1 MSGIFGLCYWDGR
14 EARPDL
20 LLRMDQLL
28 AHRGPDGSGQWC
40 RHGVGLGHRLF
51 RTTPES
57 LHESLPQ
64 VSASGNVVL
73 TADARIDNR
82 SELISDL
89 ELHDPGGTISDGTL
103 ILAAHQKWGADA
115 PCHLIGDFAY
125 ALWDLRT
132 RQLFC
137 ARDPFGVKPFYY
149 FHREGRAF
157 FFASELKALLAL
169 PEVSRDLTD
178 QVIAD
183 HLVWM
188 ERDTALTPYVGL
200 FRLPPAHVMTVT
212 AEGMQLRRYWSLDAA
227 REIRFPSDGDYEE
240 AFREQ
245 FTEAVRC
252 RLRSLTPV
260 ASTLSGGLDSSSV
273 TVVARQLQR
282 TRNDAP
288 LPVFSFIFDESK
300 ECDERGYIQD
310 VVAQG
315 GTHLH
320 PVLADQIPPLSAWA
334 PMSQYQD
341 TLRFFPNFSIQHALY
356 CAVAQAGCRV
366 LLTGSDGDIVVSHAF
381 YLLNELLCTAKIGP
395 FFHELACEARQTGT
409 PVYTSTR
416 LLRDCIKSLLPTSV
430 RIAGAIMR
438 GSYQTPWKSR
448 LICPDFAKR
457 VGLTDRLNHLWNPNR
472 RPIRTVRE
480 EHLRDLSF
488 GGIATMHEEEDS
500 QCVAAGIETR
510 HPFFDRRLVEF
521 CLSLPALQKRRNGY
535 GRSIMRRSLRGLLP
549 QTVANRRSKA
559 EFSRY
564 ARNGL
569 LHRDR
574 EQVEQILQKPDRIAP
589 YVHLPSLRAA
599 WDRYQSSPIHD
610 LPTIIAGN
618 NLWQAII
625 LDRWL
630 ARHF

>member
-14 EARPDL
+14 EVPPEL
-20 LLRMDQLL
+20 LLRMDRRLT
-28 AHRGPDGSGQWC
+28 HRGPDGSGQWHH
-40 RHGVGLGHRLF
+40 HGVGLGHRLF

-64 VSASGNVVL
+64 VSGAVVL

-82 SELISDL
+82 SELMSDL
-89 ELHDPGGTISDGTL
+89 ELDGPGETIGDSTL
-103 ILAAHQKWGADA
+103 ILAAHQKWGPDA

-125 ALWDLRT
+125 ALWDWNT

-137 ARDPFGVKPFYY
+137 ARDPFGVRPFYY

-157 FFASELKALLAL
+157 FFGSELKAILAL
-169 PEVSRDLTD
+169 PEVSRDLNEL
-178 QVIAD
+178 VVAD

-188 ERDTALTPYVGL
+188 ELDTTLTPYVGL
-200 FRLPPAHVMTVT
+200 FRLPPAHAMTVT
-212 AEGMQLRRYWSLDAA
+212 AGGMRLRRYWSLDAA

-240 AFREQ
+240 AFRER

-282 TRNDAP
+282 MQNDAP
-288 LPVFSFIFDESK
+288 LPVFSLIFDTSK

-315 GTHLH
+315 RTHLH
-320 PVLADQIPPLSAWA
+320 PVLADQIPPLSAWER
-334 PMSQYQD
+334 MSQYQD
-341 TLRFFPNFSIQHALY
+341 TLRFFPNFSISHTLY

-381 YLLNELLCTAKIGP
+381 RLLNELLCTAKIGS
-395 FFHELACEARQTGT
+395 FFRELRCEARQADR
-409 PVYTSTR
+409 PVHTAAR
-416 LLRDCIKSLLPTSV
+416 LLWNCIKSLLPTPV
-430 RIAGAIMR
+430 RIAGAMVR
-438 GSYQTPWKSR
+438 GSYRTPWKNR
-448 LICPDFAKR
+448 IICPDFAKR
-457 VGLTDRLNHLWNPNR
+457 IGLTDRLNHLWSPNR

-488 GGIATMHEEEDS
+488 GGIAAMHEEEDS
-500 QCVAAGIETR
+500 QCVTAGIETR

-521 CLSLPALQKRRNGY
+521 CLALPALQKRREGY
-535 GRSIMRRSLRGLLP
+535 DRSIMRRSLRGLLP
-549 QTVANRRSKA
+549 QTIVDRRSKA

-564 ARNGL
+564 MRNGL
-569 LHRDR
+569 LYRDR
-574 EQVEQILQKPDRIAP
+574 EQVEQMLRQPDRIAP
-589 YVHLPSLRAA
+589 YIHLPALRAT
-599 WDRYQSSPIHD
+599 WDRFQSSPTHD
-610 LPTIIAGN
+610 LPTIRDGN